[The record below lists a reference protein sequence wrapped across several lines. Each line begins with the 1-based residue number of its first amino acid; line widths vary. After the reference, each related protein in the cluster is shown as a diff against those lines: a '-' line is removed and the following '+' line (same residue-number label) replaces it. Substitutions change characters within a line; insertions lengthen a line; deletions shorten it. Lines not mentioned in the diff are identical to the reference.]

1 MFDYVRRASAFM
13 EDGMGK
19 LVGDSV
25 VDIGLFIERCWG
37 TRFFALFRTCT
48 CADLFVV
55 ASL

>member
-19 LVGDSV
+19 PVGDDV
-25 VDIGLFIERCWG
+25 VDIGFFIERCLG
-37 TRFFALFRTCT
+37 ARLFALFRTCT
-48 CADLFVV
+48 CANSFVV